1 MFCSCLESGIIRIVW
16 HIFRQIQGGDTVK
29 RFFYLLLFVLLAS
42 SVFAYKITFVVEIPD
57 YTPKDA
63 KLYIAGSFNG
73 WNPGDSN
80 YELKK
85 EGNVFVGTFDFDGKI
100 EYKFTRG
107 SWETVEKGE
116 KGEEI
121 QNRVLNANK
130 DSTFNI
136 KIYHWRDFVEKQMAG
151 LKSTYSGNIKLIK
164 DFYSPE
170 LGNSRNIIIYRN
182 SRL

>member
-1 MFCSCLESGIIRIVW
+1 M
-16 HIFRQIQGGDTVK
+16 K